1 METNSNETLDEKKVD
16 TIKLRLLELETD
28 NIVKKESNPAM
39 VDKIQRMIM
48 TEVEKRRSYK
58 VSKCTIFDS
67 MPGNRKASSLQIKRR
82 TLLF

>member
-1 METNSNETLDEKKVD
+1 MEMNSNESLDEKKVD

-48 TEVEKRRSYK
+48 SEVEKR
-58 VSKCTIFDS
+58 
-67 MPGNRKASSLQIKRR
+67 
-82 TLLF
+82 

>member
-1 METNSNETLDEKKVD
+1 MEMNLKESLDEKKVN

-48 TEVEKRRSYK
+48 TEVEKR
-58 VSKCTIFDS
+58 
-67 MPGNRKASSLQIKRR
+67 
-82 TLLF
+82 

>member
-1 METNSNETLDEKKVD
+1 MEMNSNESLYEKKVD

-48 TEVEKRRSYK
+48 TEVEKR
-58 VSKCTIFDS
+58 
-67 MPGNRKASSLQIKRR
+67 
-82 TLLF
+82 

>member
-1 METNSNETLDEKKVD
+1 MEMNSNESLDEKKVD

-48 TEVEKRRSYK
+48 TVVEKR
-58 VSKCTIFDS
+58 
-67 MPGNRKASSLQIKRR
+67 
-82 TLLF
+82 

>member
-1 METNSNETLDEKKVD
+1 METNSNESLDEKKVD

-48 TEVEKRRSYK
+48 TEVEKR
-58 VSKCTIFDS
+58 
-67 MPGNRKASSLQIKRR
+67 
-82 TLLF
+82 

>member
-1 METNSNETLDEKKVD
+1 MEMNSNEFLDEKKVD

-48 TEVEKRRSYK
+48 TEVEKR
-58 VSKCTIFDS
+58 
-67 MPGNRKASSLQIKRR
+67 
-82 TLLF
+82 